1 MKPINTGT
9 LYRRASYLAV
19 FTIAYNLIEGAVSV
33 WFGAADETLALF
45 GFGVDSF
52 IEVISAIGVWHM
64 LSRIRN
70 NSGETRDEF
79 EQRALRIT
87 GAAFYLLSVGLV
99 LTAAVNL
106 YQGHKP
112 EATLPGV
119 IISSLSISFMWYL
132 IQGKTKVG
140 RALGSQAILA
150 DAACSKACVW
160 LSLVLLGASL
170 GYELTGIGS
179 LDALGALFIAWL
191 TWKEGRESFQ
201 KAAGLACS
209 CSCLSTGKN
218 T

>member
-1 MKPINTGT
+1 MELTETGT
-9 LYRRASYLAV
+9 LYRRAGYLAV
-19 FTIAYNLIEGAVSV
+19 FTIVYNLVEGAVSV

-64 LSRIRN
+64 LRRIRN

-87 GAAFYLLSVGLV
+87 GAAFYLLSAGLV
-99 LTAAVNL
+99 VTAALNL

-119 IISSLSISFMWYL
+119 IISALSISFMWYL

-140 RALGSQAILA
+140 TALGSQAILA

-160 LSLVLLGASL
+160 LSLVLLAASL

-209 CSCLSTGKN
+209 CSCSSTG
-218 T
+218 

>member
-1 MKPINTGT
+1 MESTETGT

-19 FTIAYNLIEGAVSV
+19 FTIFYNLLEGAVSV

-64 LSRIRN
+64 LGRIRN
-70 NSGETRDEF
+70 NRGETRDEF

-87 GAAFYLLSVGLV
+87 GAAFYLLSAGLL
-99 LTAAVNL
+99 LTAAVNI
-106 YQGHKP
+106 YQQHKP

-132 IQGKTKVG
+132 IHHKTKVG
-140 RALGSQAILA
+140 IALDSAAILA
-150 DAACSKACVW
+150 DAACSKACVY
-160 LSLVLLGASL
+160 LSLVLLAASL

-191 TWKEGRESFQ
+191 TWREGREAFR
-201 KAAGLACS
+201 KATGMECS
-209 CSCLSTGKN
+209 CSCSCGGKE
-218 T
+218 

>member
-1 MKPINTGT
+1 MDSLEAGT
-9 LYRRASYLAV
+9 LYRRAGYLAV
-19 FTIAYNLIEGAVSV
+19 FTIVYNLVEGAVSV

-119 IISSLSISFMWYL
+119 IISLLSISFMWYL

-150 DAACSKACVW
+150 DAACSRACVW
-160 LSLVLLGASL
+160 LSLVLLAASL

-179 LDALGALFIAWL
+179 LDAVGSLFIAWL
-191 TWKEGRESFQ
+191 TWKEGRESLQ
-201 KAAGLACS
+201 KAKGMGCGCS
-209 CSCLSTGKN
+209 CGCTGG
-218 T
+218 